1 MCTAKEESMSDGREQ
16 GPSEQPLSQ
25 GDGSNEADHRELVFL
40 EELVEEHAT
49 IAGDVIEIDTHTW
62 AIHGSIAVDG
72 DVIMAEFDTE
82 EHARTVLGELSDEEH
97 ARMVLRE
104 LSGEEEHGR
113 D

>member
-1 MCTAKEESMSDGREQ
+1 MSDPGEQ
-16 GPSEQPLSQ
+16 EPAAMPVPH
-25 GDGSNEADHRELVFL
+25 GDATNEGDHRQLVFL

-82 EHARTVLGELSDEEH
+82 EHARTVLGELSDEEPG
-97 ARMVLRE
+97 ADRR
-104 LSGEEEHGR
+104 
-113 D
+113 

>member
-1 MCTAKEESMSDGREQ
+1 MSDPGEQ
-16 GPSEQPLSQ
+16 EPAAMPVLH
-25 GDGSNEADHRELVFL
+25 GDATNEGDHRQLVFL

-97 ARMVLRE
+97 GLDRR
-104 LSGEEEHGR
+104 
-113 D
+113 

>member
-1 MCTAKEESMSDGREQ
+1 MSDQCEQ
-16 GPSEQPLSQ
+16 GAAAMPVPHGDATSE
-25 GDGSNEADHRELVFL
+25 GDHRQLVFL

-49 IAGDVIEIDTHTW
+49 VAGDVIEIDTHTW

-97 ARMVLRE
+97 GA
-104 LSGEEEHGR
+104 

>member
-1 MCTAKEESMSDGREQ
+1 MSDPGEQ
-16 GPSEQPLSQ
+16 GPGTCPLPH
-25 GDGSNEADHRELVFL
+25 GDATNEGDHRQLVFL

-72 DVIMAEFDTE
+72 DVIMAEFDSE

-97 ARMVLRE
+97 GADRR
-104 LSGEEEHGR
+104 
-113 D
+113 